1 MSLRDHRLQEA
12 VRQLHE
18 SGDVDLDHFIL
29 FLPAAFRKTPGI
41 SEARIVDQYINGQS
55 LLLCIIKYSLGS
67 VLKREN
73 HGTDKDPDSIFFL
86 QLLLEGI
93 QFPFTAGDQDQII
106 LFPGQDL
113 REFKAQ
119 PAGSSCD
126 NYEYK
131 DGLTVGN
138 RVYDKLIYE
147 YRK

>member
-1 MSLRDHRLQEA
+1 MPLRDHRFQEA
-12 VRQLHE
+12 VCELHE

-29 FLPAAFRKTPGI
+29 FLPAAFRKTPSI
-41 SEARIVDQYINGQS
+41 SEARIVDQYVNGQAFF
-55 LLLCIIKYSLGS
+55 LRIVEYLEGS
-67 VLKREN
+67 VFDGKI
-73 HGTDKDPDSIFFL
+73 GSKDKGPDVILLF
-86 QLLLEGI
+86 QLLFERI